1 MLLRLTGT
9 YRNCFFITLLLL
21 AACVNNSVAQDSV
34 INVASFR
41 NLKLID
47 SIVRFDVEKR
57 NSVAD
62 KDISKLAFTNF
73 LPSNVHATPPSAWV
87 EQDMFLRL
95 SLTNSADTA
104 RPIAF
109 YPGIYFPHLSIF
121 RLDKSGGVIQEPAPD
136 VYLNGK
142 RFRNYKQFTVP
153 PHDTTVYY
161 VKLRFLRTSLNA
173 IVPQLFSPDYVER
186 HQAIRLAFRAQLD
199 MCTYIACGMLVMMI
213 FYSIA
218 VFLQNGSREFIYYA
232 LYAFCMGALLFLI
245 SFLGSQ
251 STPFNFFYVEYLDLI
266 ILSMGVFFYFKF
278 MRTFLSTKENHPLL
292 EKVFFGG
299 QVILVT
305 MLVIFSAIYFF
316 TDRYIILNFL
326 EDLTK
331 QFMIV
336 VGAVFI
342 IYGIRKKNKLMNY
355 LVAGNI
361 GMVIFSILSFL
372 ILLTNIT
379 VTDNPNLSALNRPLF
394 YYEIGLVV
402 ELMLFLA
409 GLAFKNRLDI
419 IERVRE
425 RERLK
430 LENERKEFEKQMAV
444 MAAQQEERDRI
455 SIDMHDELGSGM
467 TAIRLM
473 SEIVKSK
480 LKDQS
485 FAEIEKI
492 SNSANDLLSKM
503 NTIIWTMKSSN
514 DSLESLVAYLRAHAI
529 EYFDST
535 PIECVVHMPE
545 HIPQVEMSGEKRR
558 NIFLSFK
565 ESLNNIMKHSQ
576 ATLVEIDITTNNDG
590 LEITVADNG
599 VGINTEKLRRFGNG
613 LSNMKR
619 RMENINGDFRVE
631 TDGGTVLTFR
641 LPVVT

>member
-1 MLLRLTGT
+1 MLLRPTGT
-9 YRNCFFITLLLL
+9 FRNCFLIVVLIMAGCFTD
-21 AACVNNSVAQDSV
+21 AVSQDSV

-41 NLKLID
+41 NVKLID
-47 SIVRFDVEKR
+47 SIIRYDVQKK
-57 NSVAD
+57 NTVAASD
-62 KDISKLAFTNF
+62 LAKLAFANF
-73 LPSNVHATPPSAWV
+73 LPSNAHSDLPASWV
-87 EQDMFLRL
+87 EKDMFLRL
-95 SLTNSADTA
+95 TLTNSADTA

-109 YPGIYFPHLSIF
+109 YPGVFFPLINIF
-121 RLDKSGGVIQEPAPD
+121 RLEKNGSIVQETAPD
-136 VYLNGK
+136 VFYNKK
-142 RFRNYKQFTVP
+142 RYPSYKQFTVP
-153 PHDTTVYY
+153 AHDTTTYFVQ
-161 VKLRFLRTSLNA
+161 LRFLRTSLNA
-173 IVPQLFSPDYVER
+173 MVPQLFAPEYVEK
-186 HQAIRLAFRAQLD
+186 HQAVRLSFRSQLD
-199 MCTYIACGMLVMMI
+199 MTTYIASGMLIMMI

-218 VFLQNGSREFIYYA
+218 VFLQNRSKEFLYYA
-232 LYAFCMGALLFLI
+232 LYAFCMGSLLFLI
-245 SFLGSQ
+245 SYLGSQ
-251 STPFNFFYVEYLDLI
+251 ASPFNFFYVEYLDLI
-266 ILSMGVFFYFKF
+266 ILCMGVFFYFKF
-278 MRTFLSTKENHPLL
+278 MRRFLNTKENHPLL
-292 EKVFFGG
+292 EKVFYGG
-299 QVILVT
+299 QIVIVS
-305 MLVIFSAIYFF
+305 MLVMFSVIYFF

-326 EDLTK
+326 EDLIK
-331 QFMIV
+331 QCMLII
-336 VGAVFI
+336 GTVFI

-355 LVAGNI
+355 LVAGNV
-361 GMVIFSILSFL
+361 GMVIFSIISFL

-379 VTDNPNLSALNRPLF
+379 VTSNPNFSALNRPLF

-535 PIECVVHMPE
+535 PIDCVVHLPE
-545 HIPQVEMSGEKRR
+545 EIPQVEMTGEKRR

-576 ATLVEIDITTNNDG
+576 ASLVEIDITTNDG
-590 LEITVADNG
+590 ELEIKVSDNG

-619 RMENINGDFRVE
+619 RMENISGEFLATSQAGTKLLFRVP
-631 TDGGTVLTFR
+631 LS
-641 LPVVT
+641 